1 MVPKYN
7 SGFRDETDFSD
18 PEHAGNMRAD
28 RDRYPFHP
36 PIRCHISRYHKKCQN
51 QQHFII
57 VPFRVL
63 ELSAGEF
70 IPRLF
75 SSGGIHPTI
84 WSSCC
89 IDCRYHYITVPGHPS
104 DSDVYYVNET
114 IMYHYITVPGHPSDE
129 YTGGYRKSG
138 VYHYITVPGHPSDN
152 AIGKLGRPASVPLH
166 YSSGASI
173 RHQERFISRSR
184 RYHYITV
191 PGHPSDLTLSLL
203 SSKIGTITLQ
213 FRGIHPTCFWF
224 RVYLFLYHYIT
235 VPGHPSDISFVGA
248 YARFYVPLHYSSGAS
263 IRHDMN

>member
-51 QQHFII
+51 QHFII

-104 DSDVYYVNET
+104 DRS
-114 IMYHYITVPGHPSDE
+114 
-129 YTGGYRKSG
+129 SG
-138 VYHYITVPGHPSDN
+138 MIQMDW
-152 AIGKLGRPASVPLH
+152 VPLH

-173 RHQERFISRSR
+173 RLHFVTNVVTYLA
-184 RYHYITV
+184 YHYITV
-191 PGHPSDLTLSLL
+191 PGHPSDLE
-203 SSKIGTITLQ
+203 
-213 FRGIHPTCFWF
+213 
-224 RVYLFLYHYIT
+224 V
-235 VPGHPSDISFVGA
+235 
-248 YARFYVPLHYSSGAS
+248 
-263 IRHDMN
+263 

>member
-75 SSGGIHPTI
+75 SSGGIHPTVEMLMSP
-84 WSSCC
+84 W
-89 IDCRYHYITVPGHPS
+89 
-104 DSDVYYVNET
+104 E
-114 IMYHYITVPGHPSDE
+114 
-129 YTGGYRKSG
+129 
-138 VYHYITVPGHPSDN
+138 
-152 AIGKLGRPASVPLH
+152 
-166 YSSGASI
+166 
-173 RHQERFISRSR
+173 IS
-184 RYHYITV
+184 
-191 PGHPSDLTLSLL
+191 
-203 SSKIGTITLQ
+203 TITLQ
-213 FRGIHPTCFWF
+213 FRGIHPTCSF
-224 RVYLFLYHYIT
+224 LFVWL
-235 VPGHPSDISFVGA
+235 
-248 YARFYVPLHYSSGAS
+248 
-263 IRHDMN
+263 

>member
-104 DSDVYYVNET
+104 DRNSMYNVHFSNCT
-114 IMYHYITVPGHPSDE
+114 ITLQFRGIHPTMQNFTEEES
-129 YTGGYRKSG
+129 
-138 VYHYITVPGHPSDN
+138 
-152 AIGKLGRPASVPLH
+152 L
-166 YSSGASI
+166 
-173 RHQERFISRSR
+173 
-184 RYHYITV
+184 YHYITV
-191 PGHPSDLTLSLL
+191 PGHPSDLYGGYAIHGTS
-203 SSKIGTITLQ
+203 TITLQ
-213 FRGIHPTCFWF
+213 FRGIHPTFCPPRDVIFE
-224 RVYLFLYHYIT
+224 
-235 VPGHPSDISFVGA
+235 
-248 YARFYVPLHYSSGAS
+248 
-263 IRHDMN
+263 

>member
-1 MVPKYN
+1 
-7 SGFRDETDFSD
+7 
-18 PEHAGNMRAD
+18 MRAD

-104 DSDVYYVNET
+104 DGISGDPRFKYST
-114 IMYHYITVPGHPSDE
+114 ITLQFRGIHPTIEEIIKTFLLKVPLHYSSGASIRPNRKEVKKWMYHYITVPGHPSD
-129 YTGGYRKSG
+129 RKFWLFQ
-138 VYHYITVPGHPSDN
+138 
-152 AIGKLGRPASVPLH
+152 KLEMVPLH

-173 RHQERFISRSR
+173 RQRRWWISR
-184 RYHYITV
+184 
-191 PGHPSDLTLSLL
+191 GE
-203 SSKIGTITLQ
+203 
-213 FRGIHPTCFWF
+213 
-224 RVYLFLYHYIT
+224 
-235 VPGHPSDISFVGA
+235 
-248 YARFYVPLHYSSGAS
+248 VPLHYSSGAS
-263 IRHDMN
+263 IRRLYCDNSSINPVPLHYSSGASIRRKGIGSEDIWWVPLHYSSGASIRQQTREREEQERVPLHYSSGASIRQI